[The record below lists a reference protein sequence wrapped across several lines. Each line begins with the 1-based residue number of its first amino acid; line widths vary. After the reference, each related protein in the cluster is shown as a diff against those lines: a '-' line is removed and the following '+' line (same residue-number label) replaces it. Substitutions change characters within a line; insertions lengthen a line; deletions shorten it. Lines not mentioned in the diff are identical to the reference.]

1 MQQAIDDSHPW
12 FWSFEIYYRASVLC
26 LSGNF
31 FEGIPIAW
39 LFHLC
44 FGLKEKMYLSLQ
56 AYSLVCKFLAGG
68 FSWVFYAVLRVQF
81 ITPVHYSICWTL
93 STWIIESYASVINY
107 IVHIHN
113 LHFSVYS
120 FAVKIHCV
128 GTLHT
133 RSYTENKL
141 VCKYLFYTLNSFFLS
156 NFTLFQIWLFWFLVL
171 NISEQL
177 SVSQTA
183 SFIFLWFIYIYW
195 LTVESGS
202 ELSVLHLRRM
212 EEN

>member
-12 FWSFEIYYRASVLC
+12 FWSFEIYYGASVLAEIS
-26 LSGNF
+26 LKAFQLHG
-31 FEGIPIAW
+31 
-39 LFHLC
+39 C
-44 FGLKEKMYLSLQ
+44 FIYLSLQ
-56 AYSLVCKFLAGG
+56 TYSLVCKFLAGG

-93 STWIIESYASVINY
+93 STWIIESSASVINY

-141 VCKYLFYTLNSFFLS
+141 VCKYLFYTLNSFFLIKFYTFS
-156 NFTLFQIWLFWFLVL
+156 DMALMVFGAQHQWAVVCLTDCLIHF
-171 NISEQL
+171 SM
-177 SVSQTA
+177 
-183 SFIFLWFIYIYW
+183 IYLYLLADSRKW
-195 LTVESGS
+195 
-202 ELSVLHLRRM
+202 
-212 EEN
+212 